1 MIGGMHT
8 IFYSKNAEAVRA
20 FFRDVLGFPAVD
32 AGHGWLIF
40 AAPPAEVAVHP
51 EEKSG
56 HIEVYLMCKNVDQA
70 IEALKKKG
78 VEFAAP
84 PREQGWG
91 RLTHLKLPDG
101 QNLGLYEPHH
111 PMAIRMSSASRSS
124 SQKKSTKKAK
134 SSLAH
139 ERKSAAAYD
148 PRRELR

>member
-20 FFRDVLGFPAVD
+20 FFRDILGFPAVD

-56 HIEVYLMCKNVDQA
+56 HIEVYLMCKDLDQTA
-70 IEALKKKG
+70 EALKKRG
-78 VEFAAP
+78 VEFDGL

-101 QNLGLYEPHH
+101 QSLGLYEPHH
-111 PMAIRMSSASRSS
+111 PMAIRMSSSNQSS
-124 SQKKSTKKAK
+124 GRKKTSEKAK
-134 SSLAH
+134 PKSRTLAKRSK
-139 ERKSAAAYD
+139 RK
-148 PRRELR
+148 